1 MLDDMGIFRTT
12 VAVSALS
19 APDDRRV
26 LSDVMVDTGSEYN
39 WIPATTLREL
49 GIAPVRI
56 DRFETADGRVLE
68 REVGFAMLFAGG
80 RVTPTI
86 VVFARADDLVLLGAI
101 GLEGLNLRVDLGRK
115 ELVPAGP
122 VPAAVTMSSSEW
134 MRPDEPNADF
144 HDILRALVDY
154 EVRFLVVGAPTVTC
168 ALGLCLTSSVD
179 WSRLMR
185 LRRVGAPRTAAP
197 P

>member
-12 VAVSALS
+12 AAVASLS

-39 WIPATTLREL
+39 WIPANTLHEL

-68 REVGFAMLFAGG
+68 REVGFAMLYAGD
-80 RVTPTI
+80 RSTPTI
-86 VVFARADDLVLLGAI
+86 VVFAGPDDLVLLGAI

-122 VPAAVTMSSSEW
+122 VPAAPTS
-134 MRPDEPNADF
+134 A
-144 HDILRALVDY
+144 LRT
-154 EVRFLVVGAPTVTC
+154 VG
-168 ALGLCLTSSVD
+168 
-179 WSRLMR
+179 
-185 LRRVGAPRTAAP
+185 
-197 P
+197 